1 MSEKPIL
8 FKGPMVQA
16 ILEGRK
22 TQTRRICKDQPHE
35 GAGMVWWPDGKGTD
49 TGTAGGAP
57 GVYLSRCPY
66 GQPGDRLWVKES
78 HWRFTGCTERGNRPW
93 TGFVESPD
101 GNPYKA
107 ICYDDSEVLAAA
119 NIHAACYRVPSIH
132 MPRWAS
138 RILLEIT
145 DVRVEKLNSIGQGD
159 ACAEGCPPFHEPI
172 DWYQGLWE
180 DINGKGS
187 WNANPWVW
195 VIQFQ
200 RVKETQG

>member
-1 MSEKPIL
+1 
-8 FKGPMVQA
+8 
-16 ILEGRK
+16 
-22 TQTRRICKDQPHE
+22 
-35 GAGMVWWPDGKGTD
+35 MVWWPDGMGTD

-66 GQPGDRLWVKES
+66 GQPGDRLWVRETARCNYLSETPPENKGSIGVEY
-78 HWRFTGCTERGNRPW
+78 RTGGGRILDFTLDRKTDYPWFPNRSRNVD
-93 TGFVESPD
+93 GSPRWA
-101 GNPYKA
+101 PA
-107 ICYDDSEVLAAA
+107 
-119 NIHAACYRVPSIH
+119 IH

-145 DVRVEKLNSIGQGD
+145 DVRVEKLNSIGQGA

-187 WNANPWVW
+187 WSANPWVW